1 MQIQD
6 KQFRL
11 NDAGEVLFQ
20 PDPTNPLPGQPVAT
34 LKKGEGLLA
43 PVVVLNDGD
52 VPVALTD
59 AATAQTRLNEWIVAH
74 VNAVLGP
81 LVGLGVDAADVDT
94 PVAHISRRLQTA
106 LGILPRAELE
116 EFIEKLDSDGRRDL
130 RTRRVRLGPVL
141 VSMPDLNK
149 PAAVRLRALLWTL
162 WNDKPLPA
170 HVPADGMVSKV
181 IEPEN
186 IDAIYFRSIGYPVY
200 ARRAIR
206 VDMLDRVI
214 SAIYDGAD
222 KGVFKAK
229 HEMAEWLGC
238 PIAELYEIL
247 TAMGHTKISDPAD
260 APKAEAKAEEA
271 TAAEQSAEA
280 DPAAQAPAAEAPAE
294 GPAESAAESAAGS
307 SAEAPTE
314 IAPPAV
320 QVKPELATFRLRR
333 GRAHEARRDN
343 NRPPRAEGEGRS
355 FRNPDKAKGEG
366 YKGHKRK
373 EDGEGRSRD
382 DRKRDDR
389 KKDFRKGDRPAR
401 ENRKPGHEDRGG
413 REDRVVATAAAKQAD
428 SPFAILNQLKAGR
441 KE

>member
-43 PVVVLNDGD
+43 PAIVLNDGD

-81 LVGLGVDAADVDT
+81 LVGLGADAADVDT

-162 WNDKPLPA
+162 WNDKSLPVQ
-170 HVPADGMVSKV
+170 VPADGMVSKV

-214 SAIYDGAD
+214 SAIYDNAD

-247 TAMGHTKISDPAD
+247 TAMGHSKISDPAD
-260 APKAEAKAEEA
+260 APKPEVKAEEA
-271 TAAEQSAEA
+271 PAEEKPAEEA
-280 DPAAQAPAAEAPAE
+280 VPAAVEAPAAETP
-294 GPAESAAESAAGS
+294 AAESPAV
-307 SAEAPTE
+307 EAPTE
-314 IAPPAV
+314 IAAPVV

-343 NRPPRAEGEGRS
+343 NRPPRAEGEGRQ
-355 FRNPDKAKGEG
+355 FRNGDKAKGEG

-373 EDGEGRSRD
+373 EEGENRPRE

-389 KKDFRKGDRPAR
+389 KKDFKKGDRPFR
-401 ENRKPGHEDRGG
+401 DNRKPGHEDRGG
-413 REDRVVATAAAKQAD
+413 REDRVVATAEAKQAD

>member
-20 PDPTNPLPGQPVAT
+20 PDSTNPLPGQPMAT
-34 LKKGEGLLA
+34 LRKGGALLE
-43 PVVVLNDGD
+43 PLVVLNDGP
-52 VPVALTD
+52 VPPALIDT
-59 AATAQTRLNEWIVAH
+59 ATAQTRVDEWLKSHTTAVIGALVA
-74 VNAVLGP
+74 LGA
-81 LVGLGVDAADVDT
+81 DAPDVVT
-94 PVAHISRRLQTA
+94 PVAEISRRLQTA

-116 EFIEKLDSDGRRDL
+116 EFISQLDADGRRDL
-130 RTRRVRLGPVL
+130 RSRRIRLGPVL
-141 VSMPDLNK
+141 VSMPDLTK

-170 HVPADGMVSKV
+170 SVPPDGMVSKV

-186 IDAIYFRSIGYPVY
+186 INPVYFRSIGYPVY

-214 SAIYDGAD
+214 SAIYDNAD
-222 KGVFKAK
+222 RGVFKAK

-260 APKAEAKAEEA
+260 APKEETPAATGENVTALPVNAEA
-271 TAAEQSAEA
+271 
-280 DPAAQAPAAEAPAE
+280 APAAETPAE
-294 GPAESAAESAAGS
+294 AAPEAAAEATAETPAAPV
-307 SAEAPTE
+307 A
-314 IAPPAV
+314 

-333 GRAHEARRDN
+333 GRAHENA
-343 NRPPRAEGEGRS
+343 RPPRAEGERRQ
-355 FRNPDKAKGEG
+355 FRDADKAKGGG
-366 YKGHKRK
+366 YKGKGRK
-373 EDGEGRSRD
+373 DEDGQGGEN
-382 DRKRDDR
+382 RKRDDNR
-389 KKDFRKGDRPAR
+389 KRPRDNDDRPR
-401 ENRKPGHEDRGG
+401 RDGRGGKPGRDDRGGG

-428 SPFAILNQLKAGR
+428 SPFAILGQLKAGR
-441 KE
+441 KD